1 MPQRVSIAPTHF
13 PELNPPECREKA
25 GVYHIGNISSFTKLN
40 ASFNS
45 SGYTTYIF
53 RVQSMDNT
61 SLSTYIWVVRLLNK
75 NAFKILLLIIA
86 RIYSSTAVE

>member
-75 NAFKILLLIIA
+75 NAFKNSTSYNSQNLLIDCC
-86 RIYSSTAVE
+86 